1 MATLHL
7 ELDID
12 SDVHPELFVRL
23 ASIERSPARQEKL
36 RQLAATGLIW
46 EIARLHGPAFSEPAA
61 ATFVAP
67 TGPSLDLGDALAAAI
82 DAGSVGDH
90 PPLVPEDV
98 PLLVDVVDEAE
109 INGDDA
115 KDAAL
120 SLVPPPLAPTEP
132 APRRQSAQ
140 EPAIAPVSPIEVPV
154 GRTRSAR
161 IRRMKESGLFQNG

>member
-23 ASIERSPARQEKL
+23 ASIERSPARLEKL

-46 EIARLHGPAFSEPAA
+46 EIARLHGPAFSEPEAV
-61 ATFVAP
+61 TFAPP
-67 TGPSLDLGDALAAAI
+67 TGPADRSEPAV
-82 DAGSVGDH
+82 DAGSVAEH
-90 PPLVPEDV
+90 APIVPEDV
-98 PLLVDVVDEAE
+98 PLLVDVVDDAE
-109 INGDDA
+109 IVGGVPGEAAPSQGESPDEIAGDPSGRR
-115 KDAAL
+115 L
-120 SLVPPPLAPTEP
+120 PEPVTFLPPPLPAEAPG
-132 APRRQSAQ
+132 
-140 EPAIAPVSPIEVPV
+140 

>member
-46 EIARLHGPAFSEPAA
+46 EIARLHGPAFSEPEAVTLA
-61 ATFVAP
+61 SP
-67 TGPSLDLGDALAAAI
+67 DLHGAALAPAI
-82 DAGSVGDH
+82 DAGSASDH
-90 PPLVPEDV
+90 APLVPEDV

-109 INGDDA
+109 IGGG
-115 KDAAL
+115 AAAMRP
-120 SLVPPPLAPTEP
+120 LVLPEAPLA
-132 APRRQSAQ
+132 APS
-140 EPAIAPVSPIEVPV
+140 PVEASG

>member
-61 ATFVAP
+61 ATLVAP
-67 TGPSLDLGDALAAAI
+67 SAPPLDLGDAMAPAV
-82 DAGSVGDH
+82 DAGAVGDH

-109 INGDDA
+109 IGADGA
-115 KDAAL
+115 KDATL
-120 SLVPPPLAPTEP
+120 SLVPPPLAASEP
-132 APRRQSAQ
+132 PSFASPSQ
-140 EPAIAPVSPIEVPV
+140 EPPARPIPPIEVP
-154 GRTRSAR
+154 GARTRSAR

>member
-61 ATFVAP
+61 ATLVAP
-67 TGPSLDLGDALAAAI
+67 TGPPLDLGDAMAPAI
-82 DAGSVGDH
+82 DVGSANDH
-90 PPLVPEDV
+90 PPIVPEDV
-98 PLLVDVVDEAE
+98 SLFVDVVDEAD
-109 INGDDA
+109 IGGDRA
-115 KDAAL
+115 KDATL
-120 SLVPPPLAPTEP
+120 SLVPPPLAAAEP
-132 APRRQSAQ
+132 ASRSHD
-140 EPAIAPVSPIEVPV
+140 EPAVPAAAPIEVPS

>member
-61 ATFVAP
+61 ATLVAP
-67 TGPSLDLGDALAAAI
+67 PLDLGGAVTSAI

-90 PPLVPEDV
+90 PHLVPEDV

-109 INGDDA
+109 ITGDGS

-120 SLVPPPLAPTEP
+120 SLVPPPLAASDSASSGPSPGEP
-132 APRRQSAQ
+132 AVRPT
-140 EPAIAPVSPIEVPV
+140 PTIEVPG

>member
-46 EIARLHGPAFSEPAA
+46 EIARLHGPAFGELMAVTLAPPPAPGEQFA
-61 ATFVAP
+61 PGVDAGFVE
-67 TGPSLDLGDALAAAI
+67 DHAAI
-82 DAGSVGDH
+82 
-90 PPLVPEDV
+90 VPEDV
-98 PLLVDVVDEAE
+98 PMLMDVVEEADMPAVAEEPAVSAISPATDRVDE
-109 INGDDA
+109 DA
-115 KDAAL
+115 PRP
-120 SLVPPPLAPTEP
+120 SEPPP
-132 APRRQSAQ
+132 
-140 EPAIAPVSPIEVPV
+140 PAIAPAPRDGTG

-161 IRRMKESGLFQNG
+161 IKRMKESGLFQNG

>member
-1 MATLHL
+1 MAILHL
-7 ELDID
+7 DLDID

-46 EIARLHGPAFSEPAA
+46 EIARLHGPAFSEPVAVTLAPPPDPDETSAA
-61 ATFVAP
+61 AV
-67 TGPSLDLGDALAAAI
+67 
-82 DAGSVGDH
+82 DAGSADDH
-90 PPLVPEDV
+90 VPIVPEDV

-109 INGDDA
+109 MAGGGGEP
-115 KDAAL
+115 AL
-120 SLVPPPLAPTEP
+120 RLVPAPDTTVDDGPPRPSAPEAPPTPSAP
-132 APRRQSAQ
+132 AEASG
-140 EPAIAPVSPIEVPV
+140 

>member
-61 ATFVAP
+61 PTLVAP
-67 TGPSLDLGDALAAAI
+67 TGPPLDLGSAAAPAV

-90 PPLVPEDV
+90 PHLVPEDV

-109 INGDDA
+109 INGDRA
-115 KDAAL
+115 KDATL
-120 SLVPPPLAPTEP
+120 SLVPPPLAAAEP
-132 APRRQSAQ
+132 ASRQPLSDD
-140 EPAIAPVSPIEVPV
+140 PAAPPATPIEVPS

>member
-1 MATLHL
+1 MAILHL

-46 EIARLHGPAFSEPAA
+46 EIVRLHGPAFSEPAA
-61 ATFVAP
+61 VTAEAP
-67 TGPSLDLGDALAAAI
+67 APQPAQPDGAPAQAV
-82 DAGSVGDH
+82 DAGSVNDH

-98 PLLVDVVDEAE
+98 PLLVDVVDESEFGA
-109 INGDDA
+109 DA
-115 KDAAL
+115 QAAL
-120 SLVPPPLAPTEP
+120 SLVPPPLTAVDVAVHGSSADDSAVLSGSPVEAPG
-132 APRRQSAQ
+132 
-140 EPAIAPVSPIEVPV
+140 

-161 IRRMKESGLFQNG
+161 MKRMKDSGLFQNG